1 MTKSELIAYFEA
13 IHAEHRLVTIDNND
27 TLDVIHNKLQQ
38 VLAIHDNETLHVEI
52 FQNENNIAS
61 YSLIR
66 CDEET
71 FTLWQD
77 RASQINQSNLKDIA
91 KFIFDSLPHQMISPY
106 DKYVEQITDNGK
118 IIIKSFSDPNYSLV
132 LNPHNIAMDVMGD
145 YILGQY
151 LLPDGRLE
159 YHAINHED
167 LSVFKDIFA
176 SINDDKIR
184 LFAETV
190 AKIIPEYVFQIPAG
204 ISGQYNSA
212 SDLADKGLIR
222 HIQDSHTILMM
233 ILTSDYAKI
242 KFSPHERDMMI
253 VANMFCDAFK
263 HGWQEDYIVSH
274 MPHYDH
280 PKLAADIIKSIKG
293 ILSIN
298 ELNFIANCIESHM
311 GHSVVNRPDNCDIEL
326 PAPDTDYKYLL
337 LLVQHLTG
345 QKDLIIRNSGNH
357 IYTFNTDKITA
368 LTPYEPVAQADIDIL
383 REAMNVYIDMQ
394 LAQECGIN
402 HAEIDIIDV
411 WSTIIK
417 TKLISEKQKKYL
429 DLAKKLISQK

>member
-13 IHAEHRLVTIDNND
+13 IHAEHRLVIIDNND
-27 TLDVIHNKLQQ
+27 NLTVINNKLQQ
-38 VLAIHDNETLHVEI
+38 VITMHDDETLHVEI
-52 FQNENNIAS
+52 FQNENNTAS

-71 FTLWQD
+71 FSLWQD
-77 RASQINQSNLKDIA
+77 RAAQISQANLEDIA
-91 KFIFDSLPHQMISPY
+91 KFIFDSLPHQMVSPY
-106 DKYVEQITDNGK
+106 DKYVEKISDDGK
-118 IIIKSFSDPNYSLV
+118 VIIRSFSDPNYSLA
-132 LNPHNIAMDVMGD
+132 LNPHNVPMDIMND
-145 YILGQY
+145 CILGQY

-167 LSVFKDIFA
+167 LSVFQGIFT

-184 LFAETV
+184 LFAETA
-190 AKIIPEYVFQIPAG
+190 AKLIPEYIFQIPAG

-222 HIQDSHTILMM
+222 HIQDSHTLLMIILA
-233 ILTSDYAKI
+233 SDYAKI
-242 KFSPHERDMMI
+242 KFSSHERDMMI

-263 HGWQEDYIVSH
+263 HGWQEEYIVSH

-280 PKLAADIIKSIKG
+280 PKLTADIIKSVKG
-293 ILSIN
+293 ILSVN

-311 GHSVVNRPDNCDIEL
+311 GHSVVNRPDDCDVIL

-345 QKDLIIRNSGNH
+345 QKDLIIRNSGNQ
-357 IYTFNTDKITA
+357 IYTFNTDEITA
-368 LTPYEPVAQADIDIL
+368 LAPYEPVEQEDIDIL
-383 REAMNVYIDMQ
+383 KEAMNLHID
-394 LAQECGIN
+394 AQMAQDCGIH

-417 TKLISEKQKKYL
+417 TKLISERQKKYL
-429 DLAKKLISQK
+429 DLAKKLTGQE